1 MNTCA
6 GPSGSFSVFTTPT
19 TNRELKKARPVSEL
33 EAQGLTREEIDQRRL
48 AYVAEVAVNWSP
60 DLGTVL
66 ANEEVEE
73 WKAKGHHVER
83 RPLRQWDAAHHG
95 LCRTPD

>member
-1 MNTCA
+1 M
-6 GPSGSFSVFTTPT
+6 
-19 TNRELKKARPVSEL
+19 
-33 EAQGLTREEIDQRRL
+33 
-48 AYVAEVAVNWSP
+48 AEVAVNWSP

-83 RPLRQWDAAHHG
+83 RPLRQWMLRITDYAERLIDELDPWTGRNPSSYSSATG
-95 LCRTPD
+95 